1 MLNVA
6 FPLLQGQENPGS
18 TTDCRRDRS
27 QLCLVMML
35 SLLEKE
41 GGRRKEA

>member
-1 MLNVA
+1 MSLA
-6 FPLLQGQENPGS
+6 PSPQRQENPGS
-18 TTDCRRDRS
+18 TIDCRRDRS

-41 GGRRKEA
+41 GGTRKEA

>member
-1 MLNVA
+1 MMNVA
-6 FPLLQGQENPGS
+6 FPLPRRQENPSS
-18 TTDCRRDRS
+18 TIDCSRDRS